1 MGRAVTTARA
11 DRRGA
16 RRLTP
21 DLLSAEVSARIRPG
35 HLARV
40 RNLSKTGV
48 SIETSR
54 RLSPGSV
61 VELALVVGAEVHTT
75 RARVVRCHIVGLGAA
90 EIVFAGGLELE
101 KQLPVP
107 AGVEER

>member
-1 MGRAVTTARA
+1 MARS

-16 RRLTP
+16 RRFTP
-21 DLLSAEVSARIRPG
+21 DLLKADVSARIRPG
-35 HLARV
+35 HVAHLRD
-40 RNLSKTGV
+40 LSRTGL

-61 VELALVVGAEVHTT
+61 VEITMTIGAAVHTT
-75 RARVVRCHIVGLGAA
+75 RARVVRCQVVGLRATD
-90 EIVFAGGLELE
+90 VLFAGGLELE

-107 AGVEER
+107 AETDEA